1 MTRRL
6 ETRPLAIVTAFSA
19 AGLIALSVLALYIA
33 QAVLIPIA
41 FALVVA
47 FVLWAVVGWMG
58 RVPGLRALP
67 GFVHH
72 AVVLGLFVIAIVLT
86 ANTLRSNGEILV
98 QRIPQYSQ
106 NIIQLVADLDA
117 RFRMDQ
123 VIPGGLARVM
133 TANLDLQ
140 GVARQALGTL
150 GSLGGLI
157 VVVLLY
163 TAFLMIEYG
172 GFVKKL
178 HLAWPQGDKATRI
191 IALSS
196 EINSRI
202 GGFLAVK
209 TVINIVLGMLS
220 YFALVAMGVELAG
233 FWAIYIGVLNYTP
246 YIGSAAGV
254 IAPTLMAL
262 AQTGNIQHAL
272 ITGALLAA
280 LQFVIGSL
288 IEPHVMGRRINLSPM
303 MVLVSLASWYALWGL
318 PGAVLAVPMTVI
330 ILAVLGAIPF
340 TRPAAILLSND
351 GRIGDQPSS
360 EGKQDQA

>member
-1 MTRRL
+1 
-6 ETRPLAIVTAFSA
+6 
-19 AGLIALSVLALYIA
+19 
-33 QAVLIPIA
+33 
-41 FALVVA
+41 
-47 FVLWAVVGWMG
+47 
-58 RVPGLRALP
+58 
-67 GFVHH
+67 
-72 AVVLGLFVIAIVLT
+72 
-86 ANTLRSNGEILV
+86 
-98 QRIPQYSQ
+98 
-106 NIIQLVADLDA
+106 
-117 RFRMDQ
+117 
-123 VIPGGLARVM
+123 M

-140 GVARQALGTL
+140 GVARQALGSL